1 MKINEFIEY
10 MKKNTNRTMK
20 EDQFMSIVKKALDVK
35 KYIPIGEK
43 KNLID
48 KIINQCIYY
57 TDGVYKIDGIEKY
70 VYFTM
75 YVIESYTNLELS
87 ENIESDFD
95 LLSESDLLPIV
106 IGAIGKEYD
115 DVNILLQ
122 LKCDDILV
130 DNSVEA
136 QCGKLCTYIIDSLD
150 NLQDGLSKFTEGL
163 QLDKLLD
170 GTGKENLTQLLNT
183 LKG

>member
-10 MKKNTNRTMK
+10 MKKNTNRAMK
-20 EDQFMSIVKKALDVK
+20 DDQFMSIVKKVLDVK
-35 KYIPIGEK
+35 KYIPIGQK
-43 KNLID
+43 KDLVD
-48 KIINQCIYY
+48 KIINRCIYY

-70 VYFTM
+70 IYFTM
-75 YVIESYTNLELS
+75 YIIDAYTNLELS
-87 ENIESDFD
+87 ENIETDLD

-115 DVNILLQ
+115 DMNILLQ
-122 LKCDDILV
+122 LKCDDIMV
-130 DNSVEA
+130 DNSIEV

-150 NLQDGLSKFTEGL
+150 NLQEGL
-163 QLDKLLD
+163 GEFANGLQFDKLLD
-170 GTGKENLTQLLNT
+170 GKNREDLIQLLNT

>member
-1 MKINEFIEY
+1 MTINTFIEY

-20 EDQFMSIVKKALDVK
+20 EDQFMSVAKKALEVK
-35 KYIPIGEK
+35 KYLGIGAK
-43 KNLID
+43 RDLVN
-48 KIINQCIYY
+48 KIIDDCVYY
-57 TDGVYKIDGIEKY
+57 DNGIYKIDGIEKY

-75 YVIESYTNLELS
+75 YVIDEYTSLELS
-87 ENIESDFD
+87 EDVESDFD

-130 DNSVEA
+130 DNSIEA
-136 QCGKLCTYIIDSLD
+136 QCGKLCDYIIDSM
-150 NLQDGLSKFTEGL
+150 
-163 QLDKLLD
+163 DKLQENISMFAD
-170 GTGKENLTQLLNT
+170 KIQKEDLLKLFNMI
-183 LKG
+183 KG

>member
-20 EDQFMSIVKKALDVK
+20 EDQFMAIVKKALGVK
-35 KYIPIGEK
+35 KYIPISQK
-43 KNLID
+43 KELID
-48 KIINQCIYY
+48 QIIHQCVYY
-57 TDGVYKIDGIEKY
+57 SDGIYKIDGIEKY
-70 VYFTM
+70 LYFTM
-75 YVIESYTNLELS
+75 YVINAYTDIELS
-87 ENIESDFD
+87 DNIESDFD
-95 LLSESDLLPIV
+95 LLSEAELLPV
-106 IGAIGKEYD
+106 VVGAIGREYD
-115 DVNILLQ
+115 DMNILLQ

-130 DNSVEA
+130 DNSIEV

-163 QLDKLLD
+163 QLDKFLN

>member
-1 MKINEFIEY
+1 MNINEFIEY

-20 EDQFMSIVKKALDVK
+20 EDQFMSVAKKALDVK

-48 KIINQCIYY
+48 RIINQCIYY
-57 TDGVYKIDGIEKY
+57 TDGVYKIDSIEKY
-70 VYFTM
+70 VCFTM
-75 YVIESYTNLELS
+75 YIINAYTNLELS

-106 IGAIGKEYD
+106 VGAIGKEYD
-115 DVNILLQ
+115 DMNILLQ

-136 QCGKLCTYIIDSLD
+136 QCGKLCTYIVDSLD
-150 NLQDGLSKFTEGL
+150 MLQDNIGTFADNLQIK
-163 QLDKLLD
+163 KLFEN
-170 GTGKENLTQLLNT
+170 KEDLIQILNT
-183 LKG
+183 LKGD